1 MNTYHV
7 FFELELGNHKSVL
20 STFTDMELAENIY
33 KPPMKTSIFMLGRT
47 RTKYIQQYLELG
59 TLEQCNI

>member
-20 STFTDMELAENIY
+20 STFTDMGLAEDID
-33 KPPMKTSIFMLGRT
+33 KQPMKSSIFMVGRT
-47 RTKYIQQYLELG
+47 RTKYVFANCHTISP
-59 TLEQCNI
+59 

>member
-47 RTKYIQQYLELG
+47 RAKYVFANCQTISP
-59 TLEQCNI
+59 

>member
-20 STFTDMELAENIY
+20 STFTDMGLAEDID
-33 KPPMKTSIFMLGRT
+33 KPPMKSSIFMLGRIG
-47 RTKYIQQYLELG
+47 TK
-59 TLEQCNI
+59 